1 MGQQREAGGA
11 NDAVEVPGRRAGL
24 GWMVDA
30 GPDGT
35 DQGCLLA
42 ACAVLCCAAGASAL
56 LSCLGPHPGTGSREQ
71 GFCNPVVVVS
81 PVGASFSRSTHCAES
96 EGRRVSW
103 VAAELVQKG
112 PLTKPTLAAP
122 VTGRGLKQRS
132 VDDEGTLREFE
143 QGPLDSLVSL
153 SS

>member
-1 MGQQREAGGA
+1 MLSRYLAG
-11 NDAVEVPGRRAGL
+11 GL
-24 GWMVDA
+24 GWA
-30 GPDGT
+30 GWWMPAQTGLIKVA
-35 DQGCLLA
+35 CLLL
-42 ACAVLCCAAGASAL
+42 VLCCAAGASAL
-56 LSCLGPHPGTGSREQ
+56 LSCLGPHPRTGSREQ

-81 PVGASFSRSTHCAES
+81 PAGASFSRSTHCAES
-96 EGRRVSW
+96 ESRRVSW

-132 VDDEGTLREFE
+132 VDGEGTLREFE
-143 QGPLDSLVSL
+143 QGPLDSLASL